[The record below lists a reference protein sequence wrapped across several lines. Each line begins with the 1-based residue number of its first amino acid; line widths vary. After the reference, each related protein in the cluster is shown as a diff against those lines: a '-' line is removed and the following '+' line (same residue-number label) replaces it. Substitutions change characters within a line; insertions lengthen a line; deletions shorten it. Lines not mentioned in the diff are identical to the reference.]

1 MTDSNILAFQSDYM
15 EGAHPAII
23 KKLTETNLLHTT
35 GYGFDEFCEEARAL
49 IRSACSC
56 PDSQVQFLTGGTQTN
71 ATVLDSLL
79 KNWQGVI
86 AADSGHVAVH
96 EAGAIE
102 YTGHKVLALK
112 GKDGK
117 LSAALVEQFVTDFY
131 KDSNWEHMVEPGA
144 VYISQPTEFGTLYS
158 KDELKEL
165 SNVCRSHKIPL
176 YVDGARLAYALG
188 SSENDVTLKDL
199 AQYADIFYI
208 GGTKCGTLFGEAVV
222 IPQPQLI
229 PHFFTQI
236 KQHGALLA
244 KGRLLGLQFAELFK
258 DNLYF
263 ELGKSADL
271 YAQQIESALTKA
283 GYKLY
288 MHSPTNQV
296 FFIIQNTKL
305 DALSKKVLYGYM
317 EKYDETQT
325 VIRFCTSWATTR
337 NDVNE
342 LLKIIEKM

>member
-1 MTDSNILAFQSDYM
+1 MTS
-15 EGAHPAII
+15 
-23 KKLTETNLLHTT
+23 
-35 GYGFDEFCEEARAL
+35 
-49 IRSACSC
+49 IR
-56 PDSQVQFLTGGTQTN
+56 
-71 ATVLDSLL
+71 
-79 KNWQGVI
+79 
-86 AADSGHVAVH
+86 
-96 EAGAIE
+96 
-102 YTGHKVLALK
+102 
-112 GKDGK
+112 
-117 LSAALVEQFVTDFY
+117 
-131 KDSNWEHMVEPGA
+131 
-144 VYISQPTEFGTLYS
+144 
-158 KDELKEL
+158 
-165 SNVCRSHKIPL
+165 
-176 YVDGARLAYALG
+176 
-188 SSENDVTLKDL
+188 
-199 AQYADIFYI
+199 
-208 GGTKCGTLFGEAVV
+208 
-222 IPQPQLI
+222 
-229 PHFFTQI
+229 HFFTQI

-244 KGRLLGLQFAELFK
+244 KGRLLGLQFSELFK

-325 VIRFCTSWATTR
+325 VIRFCTSWATTQ

>member
-56 PDSQVQFLTGGTQTN
+56 PDAQVQFLTGGTQTN

-325 VIRFCTSWATTR
+325 VIRFCTSWATTQ